1 VAIKASEERV
11 MSSVVI
17 GGGLAGLS
25 AALTLQEAGESVEL
39 FEASDSV
46 GGRVRSDYIDGYI
59 LDRGFQLINSGY
71 PEIKRLGVIPEIDF
85 RKSDRTID
93 VITPFGISSI
103 GDPRLHPIQ
112 GLRSPLGS
120 FAEKIAVLK
129 FLGDKPNGS
138 VLLRDALL
146 ASGTGDLYENVL
158 KPFLRG
164 VFLTELENIDSSYG
178 REIIKSFVVGDS
190 GLPAAG
196 VGTLSEA
203 IAARIET
210 IHLNAPIDSLEQFE
224 GKKIIV
230 AADAKTSAKL
240 LGTSQDVKFSDSY
253 TWYHSL
259 PEGLVRSKRLRV
271 TSTANPIVNSI
282 ALSNVVS
289 QYAPEGKTLI
299 SSTSITAISDEQAL
313 NEISKFWGIAPSE
326 FELVKRYEI
335 RNSLPIFEPSRSGVS
350 SAHVKDA
357 IFRAGDYLTAGSQN
371 GALLS
376 GRLAALESLA
386 N

>member
-1 VAIKASEERV
+1 

-39 FEASDSV
+39 FEASDAV
-46 GGRVRSDYIDGYI
+46 GGRVRSDYIDGFI
-59 LDRGFQLINSGY
+59 LDRGFQLINAGY
-71 PEIKRLGVIPEIDF
+71 PEIKRLGVISEIDF
-85 RKSDRTID
+85 LKSDRTVD
-93 VITPFGISSI
+93 VVTPFGISSI
-103 GDPRLHPIQ
+103 GDPRIHPLQ

-120 FAEKIAVLK
+120 LAEKLAVLK
-129 FLGDKPNGS
+129 FMGDKPNS
-138 VLLRDALL
+138 SISLRDALL

-164 VFLTELENIDSSYG
+164 VFLTELENVDSSYG

-203 IAARIET
+203 IAARIEN
-210 IHLNAPIDSLEQFE
+210 IHLNAPVDSLTQFE
-224 GKKIIV
+224 GKKVIV
-230 AADAKTSAKL
+230 ATDAKTAEKL
-240 LGTSQDVKFSDSY
+240 LGSSLDMQFTDSY
-253 TWYHSL
+253 TWYHAL
-259 PEGLVRSKRLRV
+259 PVGVINSKRLRV
-271 TSTANPIVNSI
+271 TSTSSPLVNSI

-289 QYAPEGKTLI
+289 QFAPEGKTLI
-299 SSTSITAISDEQAL
+299 SSTSITSLTDEQAT
-313 NEISKFWGIAPSE
+313 NEISKFWGIPASD
-326 FELVKRYEI
+326 FELIKRYEI
-335 RNSLPIFEPSRSGVS
+335 RNSLPIFAPSRNGVS
-350 SAHVKDA
+350 SAHVKA
-357 IFRAGDYLTAGSQN
+357 QIFQAGDYLTAGSQN

>member
-1 VAIKASEERV
+1 

-39 FEASDSV
+39 FEASDAI
-46 GGRVRSDYIDGYI
+46 GGRVRSDFIDGFI

-71 PEIKRLGVIPEIDF
+71 PEIKRLSVISEIDF
-85 RKSDRTID
+85 RKSDRTVD
-93 VITPFGISSI
+93 VVTPFGISSI
-103 GDPRLHPIQ
+103 GDPRIHPLQ

-120 FAEKIAVLK
+120 LSEKLAVLK
-129 FLGDKPNGS
+129 FLGDKPNS
-138 VLLRDALL
+138 SISLRDALL
-146 ASGTGDLYENVL
+146 ASGTGDLYENIL

-164 VFLTELENIDSSYG
+164 VFLTELENVDSSYG

-210 IHLNAPIDSLEQFE
+210 IHLNAPIESLEQFE
-224 GKKIIV
+224 GKKVIV
-230 AADAKTSAKL
+230 ATDAKTAGKL
-240 LGTSQDVKFSDSY
+240 LGTLEDMKFADSY
-253 TWYHSL
+253 TWYHVL
-259 PEGLVRSKRLRV
+259 PAGVIDSRRLRV
-271 TSTANPIVNSI
+271 TSTSSPLVNSV
-282 ALSNVVS
+282 ALSNIVS
-289 QYAPEGKTLI
+289 QYAPEGKTLV
-299 SSTSITAISDEQAL
+299 SSTSIASLTDEQAL
-313 NEISKFWGIAPSE
+313 SQISKFWGIPAGD
-326 FELVKRYEI
+326 FELIKRYEI

-350 SAHVKDA
+350 SAHVKA
-357 IFRAGDYLTAGSQN
+357 QIFRAGDYLTAGSQN